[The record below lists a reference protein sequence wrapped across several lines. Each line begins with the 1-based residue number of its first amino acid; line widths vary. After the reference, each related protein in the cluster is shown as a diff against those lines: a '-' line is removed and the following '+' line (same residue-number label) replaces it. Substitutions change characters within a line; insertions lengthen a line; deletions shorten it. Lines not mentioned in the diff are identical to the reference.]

1 MRKNSEEKP
10 IDIISMEEYLKKRQV
25 VRQPETVWE
34 GWREKSASALKLAD
48 IFYVWELIIS
58 VIMVIPE
65 KAGEQNKSVKN
76 DRYKNGGCN
85 RTFQKIWSERWIDQW
100 KDKELAEKYGQS
112 GLF

>member
-48 IFYVWELIIS
+48 IFYV
-58 VIMVIPE
+58 IMVIPE

-85 RTFQKIWSERWIDQW
+85 RTFQKI
-100 KDKELAEKYGQS
+100 
-112 GLF
+112 

>member
-48 IFYVWELIIS
+48 IS

-85 RTFQKIWSERWIDQW
+85 RTFQKI
-100 KDKELAEKYGQS
+100 
-112 GLF
+112 

>member
-48 IFYVWELIIS
+48 HGHS
-58 VIMVIPE
+58 R
-65 KAGEQNKSVKN
+65 KGGRTEQIRKERQVQEWWLQPNLSKDLKRAVNRSVK
-76 DRYKNGGCN
+76 R
-85 RTFQKIWSERWIDQW
+85 
-100 KDKELAEKYGQS
+100 
-112 GLF
+112 

>member
-48 IFYVWELIIS
+48 IFYVCE

-65 KAGEQNKSVKN
+65 KAGERNKSVKN

-85 RTFQKIWSERWIDQW
+85 RTFQKI
-100 KDKELAEKYGQS
+100 
-112 GLF
+112 